1 VIDRGEGVPQELR
14 EKIFERFYRIDNSR
28 NRETG
33 GSGLGLAIAKSIID
47 AHGGKI
53 WLEETPGG
61 GATFIFE
68 ISK

>member
-1 VIDRGEGVPQELR
+1 
-14 EKIFERFYRIDNSR
+14 
-28 NRETG
+28 
-33 GSGLGLAIAKSIID
+33 LAIAKSIID